1 MLTATRPP
9 QEVGVEHAYR
19 PALDGLRAI
28 AVMGVVTYHLGASW
42 LPGGFLGVDL
52 FFVLSGFLITSL
64 LLDEVARRGCISYS
78 DFLAHRARR
87 LLPALYVLIAAVCAW
102 AAWLA
107 APEAIGD
114 LRGAAL
120 AAVFYVA
127 NWFFI
132 ATSRSYFADVQGP
145 SPLEH
150 TWSLSIEEQFYLLWP
165 FLLLLFARRLSPRA
179 LMLVLTLG
187 IVGSV
192 TVMAAAYDTTDPS
205 SAYFGTLSRV
215 HELLVGCLLA
225 YLVHRGLRMPLTWRW
240 SAWIALALIG
250 AMMATVSD
258 MAGFYYR
265 GGSLVFCVVV
275 AWLMLALGAGPPGG
289 GPTRALSWAP
299 LVWIGMLSYGIY
311 LWHWPLILWLTPT
324 STGLGGAL
332 LTLVRIGATIA
343 VATVSYYVVERPI
356 RRGCVGRLALT
367 PRRLGF
373 LVPASMAI
381 MVLVIVSSTAR
392 ATPSADDVDPAT
404 TATTLLGSSAPG
416 APVLAVVGDS
426 VPKELMATFDSE
438 ARRRDWAVLPLA
450 FGGCSVTGTFQVDDQ
465 GDPFAWSSRC
475 SDGLADLQSNAVSEF
490 DPQVVLWYST
500 RERFS
505 VLADGVVK
513 VAGSREHQEQLA
525 TDLEAAYQRL
535 SAGGAEVVIVL
546 PTPRAPAA
554 IGKCAAG
561 ADAPPECT
569 IDDNYY
575 ASIDALA
582 VALRALATRHPDRVR
597 VVDVDDLLCP
607 ERRDCPMLRLGDAVV
622 RPDGIHFSA
631 AGAAWFTPLLL
642 DRVESWVQ
650 PGVPDG
656 ASP

>member
-1 MLTATRPP
+1 MLTTTQPP
-9 QEVGVEHAYR
+9 QALAVEHAYR

-28 AVMGVVTYHLGASW
+28 AVTGVVVYHLGASW

-64 LLDEVARRGCISYS
+64 LLDEIARRGRISYS
-78 DFLAHRARR
+78 DFLARRARR

-165 FLLLLFARRLSPRA
+165 FLLLFFVRRLSPRA
-179 LMLVLTLG
+179 FTLILTLV

-192 TVMAAAYDTTDPS
+192 TFMATAYDSTDPS

-225 YLVHRGLRMPLTWRW
+225 YAVRRGLTMPTSWRW
-240 SAWIALALIG
+240 TAWIALGLIG
-250 AMMATVSD
+250 VMMATVSD
-258 MAGFYYR
+258 LAGFYYR
-265 GGSLVFCVVV
+265 GGSLVFCLIV
-275 AWLMLALGAGPPGG
+275 AWLVLVLGAGPAGG
-289 GPTRALSWAP
+289 GPTGAMSWAP

-311 LWHWPLILWLTPT
+311 LWHWPLILWLTPA
-324 STGLGGAL
+324 STGLDGML
-332 LTLVRIGATIA
+332 LALVRIGATLAIA
-343 VATVSYYVVERPI
+343 TASYYLLERPI
-356 RRGCVGRLALT
+356 RRGFVGSVALT
-367 PRRLGF
+367 PRRLGVI
-373 LVPASMAI
+373 LPATMGV
-381 MVLVIVSSTAR
+381 MVLVILSSTAR
-392 ATPSADDVDPAT
+392 ATPVAADPDPAT
-404 TATTLLGSSAPG
+404 ASTALTGSTTAG

-426 VPKELMATFDSE
+426 VPKELMPTIDAE
-438 ARRRDWAVLPLA
+438 AARRDWSVLPLA
-450 FGGCSVTGTFQVDDQ
+450 FGGCSVTGTFQVDDR
-465 GDPFAWSSRC
+465 GRPFDWSSRC
-475 SDGLADLQSNAVSEF
+475 SEGLASVQAEAVATV
-490 DPQVVLWYST
+490 DPQIVLWYSS

-505 VLADGVVK
+505 VSVNGVVK
-513 VAGSREHQEQLA
+513 EAGSPEHQEQLDA
-525 TDLEAAYQRL
+525 DVDAAYQRL
-535 SAGGAEVVIVL
+535 ASGGAEIVIVL
-546 PTPRAPAA
+546 PTPWAPAA

-561 ADAPPECT
+561 AAAPPECAL
-569 IDDNYY
+569 DDDYY
-575 ASIDALA
+575 ASLDALA
-582 VALRALATRHPDRVR
+582 TSLRALAARHPDRVR
-597 VVDVDDLLCP
+597 LVDVADLLCP

-631 AGAAWFTPLLL
+631 AGAAWFVPLLL
-642 DRVESWVQ
+642 DRAGLPSI
-650 PGVPDG
+650 P
-656 ASP
+656 